1 MSRRMTSPP
10 GSPVAPPNLPTSGQP
25 AVAVVV
31 LAENGAVHDE
41 TLAALARQVY
51 VPAQTLVVGAG
62 GSTASTLDGAA
73 HEVLETAGEVLSR
86 LDEEIAFVWFIH
98 GDTQPRPDSLLALVQ
113 ETVRNDASIAGSKIL
128 IAGEEDQLDSVG
140 EATDVFGE
148 PYSGVDPGELDLE
161 QYDVVREVAFVSPV
175 SLLVRKDLLSGLRGL
190 DASLPLEAAG
200 LDFSQRGRL
209 AGGRVI
215 VVPSSEVF
223 HPSDCSALK
232 PGWRQQAGRQKAML
246 NAYRPITLAW
256 VLPVGLL
263 VGLVDGAGQL
273 ILGRIR
279 PLAEHLLSWF
289 WNLVNLPSSVSARR
303 ALAPIRLF
311 ADEELFR
318 FQVKGSVRIRRTL
331 TELTERFSRVID
343 QEDSSALADR
353 AANMWQRP
361 TVVLGVLSALAL
373 IVGTRQIWFAGTPH
387 VGFGLPSAGNGLG
400 ILSAYGGGWN
410 AAGLGSPM
418 AAPPVI
424 ALAAVADLVVG
435 GQSELALS
443 LLTLTAIVTGLLGAS
458 RVAKRA
464 GASALG
470 SQVAAWIYVA
480 GSAAAALAGAGQWP
494 LLIAMGPLPWALDAV
509 LAPGGQNLRR
519 RLGRIGRG
527 GLAAG
532 LTAIAYPPLLVVVP
546 VVAALWALF
555 SGRRG
560 AILMGLAITA
570 VGAGAISPFVVA
582 GDILNLL
589 RAGSV
594 PSVDPDWLWPVSI
607 ALTGGLGAFLV
618 RPQRLVGVALGGVLA
633 GSGWLIGRFPDLLA
647 GVGMAALVAAGLGA
661 GLLAAMLVDAD
672 TRPAW
677 RWLTA
682 WAGVLALL
690 APVAVTLA
698 EGRAG
703 LPQDRWSKALAFVD
717 ALSGEEDPGRVMLIG
732 PASVLPGSSRSFG
745 NLDYRLIDGGVP
757 TIDQAY
763 LPAIGPGDAVLEET
777 LVRSLIEGVDLR
789 PGEAL
794 AAFGVRWLVV
804 LPGSGL
810 TPEVLGRQVDLAERP
825 LGPDLDVYE
834 NLATAGRAVTDDGQQ
849 WFWTGRSYQGPSS
862 PGRVRLA
869 DSANTRW
876 GPEWSEVD
884 GWANSV
890 SSATG
895 EAVFQTDP
903 LTRAAGI
910 ASLGLLLTLVAA
922 AWWGRAVVSDP
933 HAGRRR
939 DAIKDSLVHV
949 SSS

>member
-10 GSPVAPPNLPTSGQP
+10 DSPVAPPTIPTSGQP

-62 GSTASTLDGAA
+62 GSIASTLKNAG
-73 HEVLETAGEVLSR
+73 HEVLESAEEVLSR
-86 LDEEIAFVWFIH
+86 LSEEIAFVWFIH
-98 GDTQPRPDSLLALVQ
+98 GDTRPRPDSLVALVQ

-190 DASLPLEAAG
+190 DTSLPLEAAG

-232 PGWRQQAGRQKAML
+232 PGWRQLAGRQKAML

-263 VGLVDGAGQL
+263 VGLVDGIGQL
-273 ILGRIR
+273 ILGRFR
-279 PLAEHLLSWF
+279 PLAGHLLSWI

-303 ALAPIRLF
+303 ALARIRLV

-343 QEDSSALADR
+343 QEENALADR
-353 AANMWQRP
+353 AARMWQRP

-373 IVGTRQIWFAGTPH
+373 VVGTRQIWFAGTPH
-387 VGFGLPSAGNGLG
+387 VGFGLPSAGKGLG
-400 ILSAYGGGWN
+400 ILSAYGGGWH

-424 ALAAVADLVVG
+424 ALAAVVEMVVG
-435 GQSELALS
+435 GDAELALS
-443 LLTLTAIVTGLLGAS
+443 LLTLTAIVAGLVGAS
-458 RVAKRA
+458 RMAKRA

-470 SQVAAWIYVA
+470 GQVAAWIYVA

-494 LLIAMGPLPWALDAV
+494 LLVAMGPLPWALDAV
-509 LAPGGQNLRR
+509 LAPGGQSWRR
-519 RLGRIGRG
+519 QLGRIGRG

-532 LTAIAYPPLLVVVP
+532 LTAIAYPPLLVVIP
-546 VVAALWALF
+546 VVAAFWALF

-570 VGAGAISPFVVA
+570 VGAGAISPFVVS
-582 GDILNLL
+582 GDVLNLL
-589 RAGSV
+589 NAAPF
-594 PSVDPDWLWPVSI
+594 PSIDPDWLWPVSI
-607 ALTGGLGAFLV
+607 ALAGGLGALLV
-618 RPQRLVGVALGGVLA
+618 RPQRLVGVAMGGVLA
-633 GSGWLIGRFPDLLA
+633 GSGWLIGRLPDLLP

-661 GLLAAMLVDAD
+661 GLLAAMLVDVD
-672 TRPAW
+672 TQPAW

-732 PASVLPGSSRSFG
+732 PASVLPGSSRSYR
-745 NLDYRLIDGGVP
+745 NLDYRLIDGGVL

-763 LPAIGPGDAVLEET
+763 LPAFGPGDAALEEV
-777 LVRSLIEGVDLR
+777 LASSLIEGVDLR

-804 LPGSGL
+804 LPGAGL
-810 TPEVLGRQVDLAERP
+810 SPEVLGRQVDLAERP

-834 NLATAGRAVTDDGQQ
+834 NLAATGRAVTDAGQQ
-849 WFWTGRSYQGPSS
+849 WLWTGRSYHGQGS

-869 DSANTRW
+869 DSANARW
-876 GPEWSEVD
+876 GPEWAEVD

-910 ASLGLLLTLVAA
+910 ASLGLILTLLAA
-922 AWWGRAVVSDP
+922 GWWGRAVVSDP
-933 HAGRRR
+933 QAGRRR
-939 DAIKDSLVHV
+939 DAIKDPLVHV